1 MKRYF
6 ALALFG
12 LALSA
17 CGQGA
22 SPTNESPAGGT
33 SSAPQQTEARGCA
46 VLPDASAFFGQAMTE
61 EVNARGAVADGCRW
75 STADELYSAEV
86 MIFTDVSLAGAVSV
100 QQNYERTLVTFA
112 QMSNQPLAPVANLGI
127 AAQRADMG
135 QRMSQIAFYKNGVG
149 VLVSVNTPTPDSESP
164 PALAERLA
172 RAIDAQ
178 L

>member
-17 CGQGA
+17 CGQSA
-22 SPTNESPAGGT
+22 PPAGE
-33 SSAPQQTEARGCA
+33 APATQTAARGCA
-46 VLPDASAFFGQAMTE
+46 LLPDASAFFGQAMTE

-75 STADELYSAEV
+75 STVDELYSGEV
-86 MIFTDVSLAGAVSV
+86 MVFTDSSLAGAVTV
-100 QQNYERTLVTFA
+100 QQNFERTLVTLS

-135 QRMSQIAFYKNGVG
+135 QRMSQIAFYKDGVG
-149 VLVSVNTPTPDSESP
+149 VLVTVNTPTPDAESP

-178 L
+178 F

>member
-17 CGQGA
+17 CGQSA
-22 SPTNESPAGGT
+22 TPTNNAPVEGP
-33 SSAPQQTEARGCA
+33 SATQQADARGCA
-46 VLPDASAFFGQAMTE
+46 LLPDASAFFGQAMTAE
-61 EVNARGAVADGCRW
+61 PNARGAVADGCRW
-75 STADELYSAEV
+75 TTADELYSAEV
-86 MIFTDVSLAGAVSV
+86 MIFTDASLAGAVTV
-100 QQNYERTLVTFA
+100 QQNFERTLVTFS
-112 QMSNQPLAPVANLGI
+112 QMSNQPLAPIADLGI
-127 AAQRADMG
+127 AAQSADLG
-135 QRMSQIAFYKNGVG
+135 RRMSQIAFYKDGVG
-149 VLVSVNTPTPDSESP
+149 VLVSVNTPTPEAESP

>member
-1 MKRYF
+1 MKRYL

-17 CGQGA
+17 CGQSA
-22 SPTNESPAGGT
+22 PPTNEAPAEG
-33 SSAPQQTEARGCA
+33 APAAQQTAARGCA
-46 VLPDASAFFGQAMTE
+46 LLLDASAFFGQAMTGE
-61 EVNARGAVADGCRW
+61 ANARGAVADGCRW

-86 MIFTDVSLAGAVSV
+86 MIFTDASLAGAVTV
-100 QQNYERTLVTFA
+100 QQNYERTLVTFS
-112 QMSNQPLAPVANLGI
+112 QMSNQPLAPIADLGI
-127 AAQRADMG
+127 AAQRADLG
-135 QRMSQIAFYKNGVG
+135 RRMSQIAFYKDGVG